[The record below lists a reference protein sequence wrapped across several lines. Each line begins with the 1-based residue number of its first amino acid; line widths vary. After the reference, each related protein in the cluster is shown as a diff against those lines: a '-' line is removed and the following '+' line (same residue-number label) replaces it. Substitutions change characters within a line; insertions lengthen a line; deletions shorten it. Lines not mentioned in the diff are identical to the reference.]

1 MSISVIP
8 KIQDSIAFHLPE
20 LHLTRDALTELYS
33 FLQYLQFKHKID
45 LETAI
50 DSVEEELDVL
60 VCQDAEQSD
69 EPTYAWSDV
78 KREAGLI

>member
-1 MSISVIP
+1 MSTSVVP
-8 KIQDSIAFHLPE
+8 KIQDSIAFQLPD
-20 LHLTRDALTELYS
+20 LHLTRGSLTELYS
-33 FLQYLQFKHKID
+33 FLQYLQFKHEVD

-50 DSVEEELDVL
+50 DSMEEELDIL
-60 VCQDAEQSD
+60 GCQDAEQSD

>member
-1 MSISVIP
+1 MPTSVVP
-8 KIQDSIAFHLPE
+8 KIQDSIAFQLPK
-20 LHLTRDALTELYS
+20 LHITRDALTELYS
-33 FLQYLQFKHKID
+33 FLQYLQFKHEIN

-50 DSVEEELDVL
+50 DSVEEELDIL

-78 KREAGLI
+78 KRKSGLI

>member
-8 KIQDSIAFHLPE
+8 KIQDAIKFQLPE

-33 FLQYLQFKHKID
+33 FLQYLQFKHEIN

-50 DSVEEELDVL
+50 DSVEEELDIL
-60 VCQDAEQSD
+60 VCQNAEKSD